1 MSFSKPAFKIDG
13 LLFLIAGL
21 SMVFLFGCKDLKPEK
36 PKEIISTKQINSLA
50 FKNKSG
56 EIKTIQVE
64 WEKNKS
70 PIITDTI
77 FVDTATAR
85 VHIRTKSGYEFST
98 VLRREETIPF
108 AQYPLPDSLIAISDI
123 EGNFD
128 AFAEMLLG
136 LGIINKDLNWTFGKN
151 HLVLVGDF
159 FDRGQEVFNCLW
171 LVYKLEQEAELAGG
185 KVHFIM
191 GNHEQI
197 NLLGDF
203 RDVHKKYEMFAN
215 RIKIPYKKWLA
226 NGSVLGDWLRT
237 KNCMEQIGDN
247 LFLHGGLNPE
257 MAEKGWSVEKVN
269 QLFRKAVSS
278 SWDNLKPES
287 QLITGRNGPLWYRG
301 MSFEELRQGQVD
313 TIVSAFGVERVVV
326 GHTVV
331 DAENISWLYDGRV
344 INIDLYHAANLKKGI
359 LRVLLITKDGYFEID
374 DQMNKRVLN

>member
-13 LLFLIAGL
+13 ILFLIAGL
-21 SMVFLFGCKDLKPEK
+21 SIVFLVGCKDPKPEK
-36 PKEIISTKQINSLA
+36 PKEVISTKQINSLA

-70 PIITDTI
+70 PIISDTI
-77 FVDTATAR
+77 FADTAKAF
-85 VHIRTKSGYEFST
+85 VQIRTKSGYEFST
-98 VLRREETIPF
+98 ILRKEETIPPS
-108 AQYPLPDSLIAISDI
+108 QYPLPDSLVAISDI

-136 LGIINKDLNWTFGKN
+136 LGIMNKDLNWTYGKN

-171 LVYKLEQEAELAGG
+171 LVYKLEQEAEAAGG
-185 KVHFIM
+185 KVHFIL

-203 RDVHKKYEMFAN
+203 RDVHKKYDMFAN

-331 DAENISWLYDGRV
+331 DAENISWLYNGRV

>member
-1 MSFSKPAFKIDG
+1 MSFSKFAFKIEG
-13 LLFLIAGL
+13 ILFLIAGL
-21 SMVFLFGCKDLKPEK
+21 SMFFWIGCKDPKAESS
-36 PKEIISTKQINSLA
+36 KEIISTKQINSLA

-70 PIITDTI
+70 PIITDSI
-77 FVDTATAR
+77 FAPNSKAEVN
-85 VHIRTKSGYEFST
+85 VRTKSGYKFST
-98 VLRREETIPF
+98 LLRKEETIPPSE
-108 AQYPLPDSLIAISDI
+108 YPLPDSLIAISDI

-136 LGIINKDLNWTFGKN
+136 LDIINKDLNWTYGKN

-171 LVYKLEQEAELAGG
+171 LVYKLEQEAETLGG

-191 GNHEQI
+191 GNHEQL
-197 NLLGDF
+197 NLLGDY
-203 RDVHKKYEMFAN
+203 RDLHKKYEMVSK
-215 RIKIPYKKWLA
+215 RIKIPYKEWLEKK
-226 NGSVLGDWLRT
+226 SVLGDWLRT
-237 KNCMEQIGDN
+237 KNCMEKIGNN

-257 MAEKGWSVEKVN
+257 MAQKRWSIEKVN

-331 DAENISWLYDGRV
+331 DEENISWLYNGRV